1 MVGVFGFVFGAGG
14 LPEAVLACMA
24 AGTRAAAGTALGAVL
39 ACMAACTRAATGTAL
54 GAVRACMA
62 ACARADSAAVFF
74 FIVLYFSFIVEL
86 EAST

>member
-1 MVGVFGFVFGAGG
+1 LVGVFGFVFGAGG
-14 LPEAVLACMA
+14 LLEAGLACVA
-24 AGTRAAAGTALGAVL
+24 AGAALGAVL
-39 ACMAACTRAATGTAL
+39 ACMAACTRAATGTVL
-54 GAVRACMA
+54 GAVRAWMA